1 MALHRWQNLVWG
13 KVGMLPLW
21 ERILLIAPFFLR
33 GKPESASGEEP
44 EGTEVVGISGSGWRA
59 SADIVVDYKDGG

>member
-1 MALHRWQNLVWG
+1 
-13 KVGMLPLW
+13 MLPLW